1 MTALLEVSG
10 LTKRFG
16 GLTALRDVSLS
27 VAPGSIHAVIGPN
40 GSGKTTL
47 FNIISGVYAPSEGA
61 IRFRGVGIAGQST
74 DRLPAQ
80 GLGRTFQNTRL
91 FGSMTVRENVLVAR
105 YARSVALRFSQA
117 ERRRTDEILEFVG
130 LDGVADN
137 SAASLPQGQRRLLE
151 LAKIIAIDPA
161 LILLDEPHGGLNH
174 AETARLIDLIQQLQA
189 GGKTILLIEHEMEV
203 VMRLA
208 NRITVLNYGSV
219 LSEGAP
225 AEIQADERVIE
236 AYLGRES
243 GDTAL
248 ASAGAGRPAQASPPH
263 APLLSVKGLSV
274 RFGDVE
280 ALREVSLDVMPGEAV
295 ALLGNNGAGKS
306 TTLKAIAR
314 LVPAATGAIDFT
326 GRSLLQQQ
334 TESLVG
340 QGLALVPERRRL
352 FGGMTV
358 LDNLRTGAHGR
369 PRDYVEPMIEEIL
382 ELFPNLRR
390 LSASL
395 AFSLSGGEQQMLAIG
410 RALMSKPRLL
420 LLDEP
425 SLGLAPLLT
434 EQVFAKL
441 IEVNRAGTAIL
452 LVEQNARMA
461 LRIVHRAYVLGSGRV
476 VAAGTA
482 AELAADPRLKSAYLG
497 MPTAEADGATA
508 ELGHDAR

>member
-1 MTALLEVSG
+1 MSVILEVSN

-16 GLTALRDVSLS
+16 GLTALRDVSFAVES
-27 VAPGSIHAVIGPN
+27 GSIHAVIGPN

-47 FNIISGVYAPSEGA
+47 FNVISGVYPPSTGA
-61 IRFRGVGIAGQST
+61 IRFRGETVSGRST
-74 DRLPAQ
+74 SSLAAL

-91 FGSMTVRENVLVAR
+91 FESMTVRENVLVAR
-105 YARSVALRFSQA
+105 YSRRAAFRFSPA
-117 ERRRTDEILEFVG
+117 ERRRVEEVLAFVG
-130 LDGVADN
+130 LEEVAEQR
-137 SAASLPQGQRRLLE
+137 AGGLPQGQRRLVE

-174 AETARLIDLIQQLQA
+174 AETARLIELIRKLHA
-189 GGKTILLIEHEMEV
+189 SGKTILLIEHEMDV
-203 VMRLA
+203 VMSLA
-208 NRITVLNYGSV
+208 RRITVLNFGDV
-219 LSEGAP
+219 LSEGTP

-243 GDTAL
+243 EERVL
-248 ASAGAGRPAQASPPH
+248 AGVAAPTLAAQDKVRAQ
-263 APLLSVKGLSV
+263 PLLTVRDLSV

-280 ALREVSLDVMPGEAV
+280 AVRDVSLDIMPGEAV

-314 LVPAATGAIDFT
+314 LVALHSGEVHFSEQPLA
-326 GRSLLQQQ
+326 RQP

-340 QGLALVPERRRL
+340 RGLALVPERRRL

-358 LDNLRTGAHGR
+358 LDNLRTGAHGK
-369 PRDYVEPMIEEIL
+369 PYAYVEAMIDEIL
-382 ELFPNLRR
+382 ALFPNLSRLRR
-390 LSASL
+390 SL

-425 SLGLAPLLT
+425 SLGLAPILT

-441 IEVNRAGTAIL
+441 IEVNQAGTAIL

-461 LRIVHRAYVLGSGRV
+461 LSIVHRAYVLSSGRV
-476 VAAGTA
+476 VASGTA
-482 AELAADPRLKSAYLG
+482 SELEADSRLRSAYLG
-497 MPTAEADGATA
+497 AAAAAPQHAAS
-508 ELGHDAR
+508 